1 MLVDSHCHLDTL
13 DLEPFGGRIEGVLDA
28 ARDQGVGHF
37 LCVSINLEDY
47 PGMLALAEPH
57 EQVSVSVGLHPNEQG
72 GHDPDT
78 DELVE
83 LAKHPRVVAIG
94 ETGLDYFRSEGD
106 LDWQRD
112 RFRRHIAAAK
122 ISGKPLIIHSRD
134 AREDTLEILET
145 EGASEV
151 GGVMHCFTGD
161 WDMAERAMELNF
173 HISFSGIVTF
183 KSAQVLQEVATK
195 MPAERMLVET
205 DCPYLAPVPHRGK
218 PNQPAFVRYV
228 AEYVAGLRGE
238 TCEQVA
244 ANTTENFKKRFRT
257 PAYIY
262 TPPAGGLRWRDYIK
276 NRAGDALLHCVYRY
290 LSWFTLFVHGYVG

>member
-1 MLVDSHCHLDTL
+1 MLVDSHCHLDML
-13 DLEPFGGRIEGVLDA
+13 DLEPFGGHVEGVLDA
-28 ARDQGVGHF
+28 ARDQDIGHF
-37 LCVSINLEDY
+37 LCVAINLEDY
-47 PGMLALAEPH
+47 PGMLTLAESH

-83 LAKHPRVVAIG
+83 LATHPKVVAIG

-122 ISGKPLIIHSRD
+122 LSGKPLIIHSRD
-134 AREDTLEILET
+134 AKEDTLEILEA
-145 EGASEV
+145 EGASEA

-161 WDMAERAMELNF
+161 WDMAERAMALNF

-195 MPAERMLVET
+195 MPADRMLVET

-218 PNQPAFVRYV
+218 PNQPAFVRHV
-228 AEYVAGLRGE
+228 AEYVAELRGE
-238 TCEQVA
+238 TYEQVA
-244 ANTTENFKKRFRT
+244 ANTTENFKKLF
-257 PAYIY
+257 
-262 TPPAGGLRWRDYIK
+262 K
-276 NRAGDALLHCVYRY
+276 DAAL
-290 LSWFTLFVHGYVG
+290 

>member
-1 MLVDSHCHLDTL
+1 MLVDSHCHLDML
-13 DLEPFGGRIEGVLDA
+13 DLEPFGGHVEGVLDA
-28 ARDQGVGHF
+28 ARDQDIGHF
-37 LCVSINLEDY
+37 LCVAINLEDY
-47 PGMLALAEPH
+47 PGMLTLAESH

-83 LAKHPRVVAIG
+83 LATHPKVVAIG

-122 ISGKPLIIHSRD
+122 LSGKPLIIHSRD
-134 AREDTLEILET
+134 AKEDTLEILEA
-145 EGASEV
+145 EGASEA

-161 WDMAERAMELNF
+161 WDMAERAMALNF

-195 MPAERMLVET
+195 MPADRMLVET

-218 PNQPAFVRYV
+218 PNQPAYVRHV
-228 AEYVAGLRGE
+228 AEYVAELRGE
-238 TCEQVA
+238 TYEQVA
-244 ANTTENFKKRFRT
+244 ANTTENFKKLF
-257 PAYIY
+257 
-262 TPPAGGLRWRDYIK
+262 K
-276 NRAGDALLHCVYRY
+276 DAV
-290 LSWFTLFVHGYVG
+290 VA

>member
-57 EQVSVSVGLHPNEQG
+57 AQVSVSVGLHPNEQG

-94 ETGLDYFRSEGD
+94 ETGLDYFRSEGG

-134 AREDTLEILET
+134 AKEDTLEILEA

-161 WDMAERAMELNF
+161 WEMAERAMELNF
-173 HISFSGIVTF
+173 YISFSGIVTF

-195 MPAERMLVET
+195 MPADRMLVET

-244 ANTTENFKKRFRT
+244 LNTTENFKNLFR
-257 PAYIY
+257 A
-262 TPPAGGLRWRDYIK
+262 AVV
-276 NRAGDALLHCVYRY
+276 A
-290 LSWFTLFVHGYVG
+290 